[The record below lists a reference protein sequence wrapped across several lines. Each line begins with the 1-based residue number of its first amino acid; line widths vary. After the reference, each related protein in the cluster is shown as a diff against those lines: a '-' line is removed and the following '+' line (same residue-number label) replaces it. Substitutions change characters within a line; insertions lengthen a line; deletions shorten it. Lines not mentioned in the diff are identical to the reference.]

1 MKKFLFT
8 LLLLIISFS
17 CANAAKLDRFYIK
30 RIYQLDDTDNYVP
43 VSQNSNYTNFTA
55 EYTVT
60 RALRSY
66 GLENLNWK
74 VTLVS
79 IEEKD
84 GISYERNLSKP
95 IILTHTDGLSQMY
108 NHLEISGSLPNNLL
122 FLDYVEIHL
131 KYEQLSYDETSGN
144 LINSNR
150 DVTYS
155 KKLYVATLK
164 EYPNPF
170 LKGDLKLFSTYYSL
184 LRKGSYVTG
193 GYWNFSENWADVQG
207 MASLNGSLYIV
218 QAGNL
223 HKLNPE
229 TGDYTILGT
238 MGDWNGTDAV
248 ASSSNGF
255 LYIVQNSRIHKVNPV
270 TGAYVILGNPEWLA
284 TEAMVA
290 YQGNLYVVQNSRL
303 HRVNENTGEITL
315 ISGPDWAG
323 TKAIASS
330 GDGFIYIIQNSY
342 LHKISTD
349 DASFTILG
357 GQIWANTHQKGMTFY
372 NNSLYVIRNGVLLK
386 VEKGT
391 GSITNI
397 NNEYNAC
404 AYLTSL

>member
-1 MKKFLFT
+1 MRKPVFT
-8 LLLLIISFS
+8 LLFLIMSLS
-17 CANAAKLDRFYIK
+17 CVNAAKLDRFYIK
-30 RIYQLDDTDNYVP
+30 RAYQLDDTDNYVP
-43 VSQNSNYTNFTA
+43 ISQNSNFTQFTA

-66 GLENLNWK
+66 GLENLNWI
-74 VTLVS
+74 VTLVA
-79 IEEKD
+79 IGEED
-84 GISYERNLSKP
+84 GISYEQNISKP
-95 IILTHTDGLSQMY
+95 ITLTHTDGLSQMY
-108 NHLEISGSLPNNLL
+108 NNLEILGTMPNNLL
-122 FLDYVEIHL
+122 HFDYVEIRL
-131 KYEQLSYDETSGN
+131 KYEQLSYDETSGD
-144 LINSNR
+144 LINTDR

-155 KKLYVATLK
+155 KKLYVTTRK
-164 EYPNPF
+164 EHPNPF
-170 LKGDLKLFSTYYSL
+170 LKGDLKLFSTYYSI
-184 LRKGSYVTG
+184 LRKASYVSG
-193 GYWNFSENWADVQG
+193 GYWNFSENWENVQG
-207 MASLNGSLYIV
+207 MASLNGFLYIV

-229 TGDYTILGT
+229 TGEYTILGT

-248 ASSSNGF
+248 AGSSNGF
-255 LYIVQNSRIHKVNPV
+255 LYIVQNSRIHKVDPI
-270 TGAYVILGNPEWLA
+270 TGAYVILGNPEWSA

-303 HRVNENTGEITL
+303 HRVSENTGAITL
-315 ISGPDWAG
+315 ISEPDWGG

-342 LHKISTD
+342 LHKISTE

-357 GQIWANTHQKGMTFY
+357 EQVWANTHQKGMTFY

-397 NNEYNAC
+397 NSGYNGC